1 MTDQIEKIIDKIH
14 EEYRGLSRVEI
25 ERIVRQTAEE
35 IRRKDDELLANSVAG
50 TE

>member
-14 EEYRGLSRVEI
+14 NEYRRLSRSEI
-25 ERIVRQTAEE
+25 EKIVRQTVEE